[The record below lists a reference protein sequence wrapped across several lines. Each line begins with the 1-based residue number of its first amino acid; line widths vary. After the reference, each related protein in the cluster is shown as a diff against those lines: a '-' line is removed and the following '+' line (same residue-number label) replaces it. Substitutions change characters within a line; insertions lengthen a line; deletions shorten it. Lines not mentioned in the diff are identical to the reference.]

1 MPIGRWG
8 FCLSGVILC
17 GLTGCVTETVTE
29 KSVPAVSPPRA
40 NVSRNQ
46 AWRDAES
53 LAALDPAR
61 LTVIGA
67 GSSMR
72 PVYSENTVLVLQKI
86 PYAALKA
93 GMNVAYRSDL
103 GSLVLHR
110 LIALDAGGWRVA
122 GLNNETEDQ
131 GRVTSQNLLGIVY
144 AAFANEAV
152 E

>member
-1 MPIGRWG
+1 
-8 FCLSGVILC
+8 
-17 GLTGCVTETVTE
+17 
-29 KSVPAVSPPRA
+29 
-40 NVSRNQ
+40 
-46 AWRDAES
+46 
-53 LAALDPAR
+53 
-61 LTVIGA
+61 
-67 GSSMR
+67 MR
-72 PVYSENTVLVLQKI
+72 PVYGENTVLVLQKI